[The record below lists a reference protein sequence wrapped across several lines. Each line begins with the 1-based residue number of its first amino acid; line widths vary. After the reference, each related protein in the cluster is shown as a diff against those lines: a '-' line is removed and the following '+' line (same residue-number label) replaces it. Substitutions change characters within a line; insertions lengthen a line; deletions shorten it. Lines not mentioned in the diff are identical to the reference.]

1 MSAMD
6 RKPFGFAS
14 AQQRHSLRR
23 GRHCEVRWEAG
34 SRGAAPDRVAEG
46 HGHTWLARL
55 HPHLADTLSAWER
68 WAPTAAYI
76 ELIGPSPTDAKA
88 AAFSFGRCRGC
99 LEGIFGATGI
109 PVTMLTVP
117 TWRRAVG
124 LSAGATKEMARGE
137 AIRRWPSR
145 AEMIAR
151 VRDNGPA
158 EVCLIGVAGLLGGT
172 S

>member
-1 MSAMD
+1 MV

-14 AQQRHSLRR
+14 AQQGHYLRR

-55 HPHLADTLSAWER
+55 HPRLADTLSAWGR
-68 WAPTAAYI
+68 WAPIAAYI
-76 ELIGPSPTDAKA
+76 EPIGHRPTDAKVG
-88 AAFSFGRCRGC
+88 AFSFSRCRGC

-117 TWRRAVG
+117 TWRRAVR
-124 LSAGATKEMARGE
+124 LFADSTKEMARGE

-145 AEMIAR
+145 AEMFAR